1 MKRKCGQRVGSRG
14 HQPLE
19 SVPRKPH
26 GRVRTERQSRGSRHS
41 APAPWGVPSEG
52 ARVREALTAM
62 GSRVGAWVL
71 GFGGPLPSTRL
82 QPRFAAPSA
91 PSARG
96 ASAFLEAPPPP
107 GRGVKQL
114 CLVVCVSWQHMSPVF
129 L

>member
-1 MKRKCGQRVGSRG
+1 MRG
-14 HQPLE
+14 E
-19 SVPRKPH
+19 PRPSAA
-26 GRVRTERQSRGSRHS
+26 GVR
-41 APAPWGVPSEG
+41 APQAPWEG
-52 ARVREALTAM
+52 AHRTSESGFPALSPGTVGGSQRGCTCVPEALTAM

-71 GFGGPLPSTRL
+71 GFGGPLPSTKL